1 MPGVQS
7 LLIGRQLNQLQR
19 NHKIHVYRC
28 VCVFL
33 QNHEQV
39 TFAPWKY
46 KVISRFMCLRF
57 HPRSTASVID
67 AGLVTTF
74 KTLNMCGSC
83 ALETELAQL
92 QPKYFG
98 WDKRTLIA
106 RTSDGIIIMQIP
118 PISPPLDL
126 GGGLAGAVGRGWG
139 VVGSWSHRLSAVST
153 ESKVGWG
160 PVRII
165 NPQCQDS
172 KT

>member
-19 NHKIHVYRC
+19 NHKIYVYRC

-46 KVISRFMCLRF
+46 KVISRF
-57 HPRSTASVID
+57 
-67 AGLVTTF
+67 
-74 KTLNMCGSC
+74 MCGSC

-160 PVRII
+160 HVRII